1 MKAVHV
7 HSAPHRGATTE
18 PAFVRLNRW
27 VSDPVKL
34 CVSNSWLEKRKSEAG
49 ERTMRTGLAI
59 LTSLAVLFGTS
70 QIAANERMPLQPAP
84 RRSGCKGWD

>member
-34 CVSNSWLEKRKSEAG
+34 CISSSWLEKRKSEAG

-59 LTSLAVLFGTS
+59 LTFRRPLRHEPNCCQRAD
-70 QIAANERMPLQPAP
+70 ALQPAP